1 MKQRLIIKEQLT
13 FDELHKA
20 IEYGGK
26 FVTFQYCI
34 SIVFAV
40 TLRRFSPAIFIR
52 NHEELLRY
60 KRKYDLLSLV
70 FGWWGIPWGPVY
82 TIRSLRINRK
92 GGLDITED
100 IMLNLT
106 DENFRQNEVELIKA
120 GNLFSKPDKWDKK
133 AFVKAISKQFER
145 DYNVKQ
151 IVVGLFINT
160 EEGVP
165 AHYTIGLRVDKDFEK
180 HTENVREALYT
191 QFRKHAYFEFLNLNE
206 EEEIIRRLQEQGEY
220 IINRTNTI

>member
-13 FDELHKA
+13 LEELNKA

-34 SIVFAV
+34 SIFFAV
-40 TLRRFSPAIFIR
+40 TLKRFSPAILIR
-52 NHEELLRY
+52 NHEELLHY

-106 DENFRQNEVELIKA
+106 DENLGQNEVELIKA

-133 AFVKAISKQFER
+133 AFVKAISKDFEL

-151 IVVGLFINT
+151 LIVGLYINT
-160 EEGVP
+160 GEGVAP
-165 AHYTIGLRVDKDFEK
+165 YYTIGLRVDKDFENYVERVK
-180 HTENVREALYT
+180 EALYT

-206 EEEIIRRLQEQGEY
+206 EEEIIRRLEKQGEY